1 MKKDELKRLPI
12 EWLQPCEY
20 QVRTHFDELQLVELA
35 SSIKTQG
42 IIEPLVVRQ
51 LTSQE
56 YEIVA
61 GERRWRASGRA
72 GVQEVPCIVRELTDN
87 AVREI
92 VLIEN
97 LQRAELNPIEE
108 ANALSQLIDSNGLS
122 QRDIATQIG
131 KNEVY
136 VSQRLRLLKLSDKV
150 KPLIVSGKLSTGHA
164 VALISLPSHL
174 QWQLAEQCIA
184 KHWTVGQLEQHVKAN
199 RNSSQTKTTTASGQD
214 ADMKQ
219 LSIQLSEHFGAKVAI
234 KLQGKGEG
242 DLIIHFHSTD
252 EFEGILDK
260 TGFKG

>member
-1 MKKDELKRLPI
+1 MIKKDELKVLPI

-20 QVRTHFDELQLVELA
+20 QVRSHFDELQLEELA
-35 SSIKTQG
+35 SSIKAQG

-97 LQRAELNPIEE
+97 LQRAELNPSEE
-108 ANALSQLIDSNGLS
+108 ANALSQLIDGNGLS

-131 KNEVY
+131 KKEG
-136 VSQRLRLLKLSDKV
+136 LK
-150 KPLIVSGKLSTGHA
+150 I
-164 VALISLPSHL
+164 
-174 QWQLAEQCIA
+174 
-184 KHWTVGQLEQHVKAN
+184 
-199 RNSSQTKTTTASGQD
+199 
-214 ADMKQ
+214 
-219 LSIQLSEHFGAKVAI
+219 
-234 KLQGKGEG
+234 
-242 DLIIHFHSTD
+242 
-252 EFEGILDK
+252 
-260 TGFKG
+260 